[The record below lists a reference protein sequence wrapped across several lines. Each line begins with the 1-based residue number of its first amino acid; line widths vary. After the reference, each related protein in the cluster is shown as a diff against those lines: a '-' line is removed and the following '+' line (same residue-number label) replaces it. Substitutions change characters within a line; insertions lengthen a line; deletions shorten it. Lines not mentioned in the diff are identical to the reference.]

1 MSFILDI
8 ACFVG
13 GVVVGILCYHFIKVK
28 WNKAVE
34 GTQAPKIG

>member
-1 MSFILDI
+1 MDLILMVG
-8 ACFVG
+8 AFVA
-13 GVVVGILCYHFIKVK
+13 GVVVGILCYHVIKTK